1 MEQLSV
7 ISYCSPAISEPL
19 IYERGRWIGYEMN
32 FLVRTVARLSLLASH
47 FSLTLFFIFHSS
59 LFTLNSATAQTTL
72 QVVTKTI
79 EKTYSSVEIEALGLQ
94 AERADVEVMVWSR
107 PEIKIMVELTA
118 KHPDRVIAA
127 ADLENL
133 KYGIEQVGKTLYCR
147 NYLMVSKGATKP
159 QANLKVRFVVLMP
172 AACTLNVN
180 NSFGKIQI
188 KGLTKETIL
197 NADFCSTDLLNMA
210 GKITVNTHFGELR
223 LTDIDGNIKLTTD
236 HSETWLKQVRG
247 QCDIKAQ
254 SGSIE
259 INTDKA
265 ALKLNLKTNKT
276 EVRYAQ
282 TLVNGH

>member
-1 MEQLSV
+1 M
-7 ISYCSPAISEPL
+7 
-19 IYERGRWIGYEMN
+19 
-32 FLVRTVARLSLLASH
+32 RTVVRFSLFTSH

-72 QVVTKTI
+72 QVVTKSV
-79 EKTYSSVEIEALGLQ
+79 ERTYSSAEIEALKFM
-94 AERADVEVMVWSR
+94 AERADVEVTVWGR
-107 PEIKIMVELTA
+107 PEIKIITELTA
-118 KHPDRVIAA
+118 KHPDRATA
-127 ADLENL
+127 TADLENL
-133 KYGIEQVGKTLYCR
+133 KYGIELIGKTLYCR

-172 AACTLNVN
+172 AACMLNVN

-188 KGLTKETIL
+188 KGLTKETML
-197 NADFCSTDLLNMA
+197 NTDFCSTDLLNMA
-210 GKITVNTHFGELR
+210 GKITVNTHFGEVR

-236 HSETWLKQVRG
+236 HSETWLKQVKG

-259 INTDKA
+259 INTDKT